1 MSCLDGMRGGW
12 GDGGKRDGRAKKTK
26 SDPGS
31 ESQKFIWD
39 PTVLVSLHGRAS
51 SRLASASFLR
61 PGAGERVRLI
71 TDRRKKPYSRVG
83 SEAQKPYQEIVPR
96 FEINTRRF

>member
-1 MSCLDGMRGGW
+1 VSCRDGMGG
-12 GDGGKRDGRAKKTK
+12 GGEKRDGRGKKTK
-26 SDPGS
+26 TDPGS
-31 ESQKFIWD
+31 ESQKFIWY

-83 SEAQKPYQEIVPR
+83 GEAQGPYQEIVPR
-96 FEINTRRF
+96 FEIITRQF